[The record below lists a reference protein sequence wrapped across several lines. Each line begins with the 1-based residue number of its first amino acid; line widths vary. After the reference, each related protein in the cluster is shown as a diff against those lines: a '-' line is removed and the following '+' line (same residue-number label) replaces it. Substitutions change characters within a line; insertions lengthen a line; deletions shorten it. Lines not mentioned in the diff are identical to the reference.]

1 MPHILIAGKLHP
13 SGIALLDQAE
23 DVTYDYVEDISEES
37 YAPLI
42 GEADGLVIRTQPM
55 SAVTIE
61 SGKGLRIV
69 SRHGVGYDA
78 VDVAALNAR
87 NIPLA
92 IVGDVNSRAV
102 AEHTMMLLLAAA
114 KRVLRYDAAC
124 RGGRPWGYR
133 NSLEAQEV
141 YNKELL
147 IVGYGRIGRHLAK
160 MAKAFG
166 IKVSIFDPFLPQDA
180 ELTGVARETDIARGL
195 GQADFISLHVP
206 QADNP
211 ILGEEEIKRLKP
223 NAVVLN
229 SARGGLIDDVALADA
244 LRQGRLLGAGIDV
257 FPEEPLAPG
266 HAYADIDTAV
276 LSPHSAGMSLECA
289 ERMAV
294 VSVQNVLD
302 CFNGTLD
309 GSLVVNRNE
318 IRFDIACQS
327 VICR

>member
-1 MPHILIAGKLHP
+1 MPHVLVAGKLHP

-23 DVTYDYVEDISEES
+23 GVTYDYVEDISEES

-42 GEADGLVIRTQPM
+42 ENADGLVLRTQPM
-55 SAVTIE
+55 TSATIAD
-61 SGKGLRIV
+61 GANLKIV

-78 VDVAALNAR
+78 VDIAALNAR

-102 AEHTMMLLLAAA
+102 AEHTMTLLLAAA

-124 RGGRPWGYR
+124 RGGLPWGYR

-141 YNKELL
+141 FGKELL

-160 MAKAFG
+160 MAEAFG
-166 IKVSIFDPFLPQDA
+166 IKVSIFDPFLPP
-180 ELTGVARETDIARGL
+180 ETDLAGVSHKTDLARAL
-195 GQADFISLHVP
+195 EQADFISLHVP
-206 QADNP
+206 QADKP
-211 ILGEEEIKRLKP
+211 ILGAEEIESLKP

-229 SARGGLIDDVALADA
+229 SARGGLIDDAALAAA
-244 LRQGRLLGAGIDV
+244 LRDGRLSGAGIDV
-257 FPEEPLAPG
+257 FQNEPPAPG

-294 VSVQNVLD
+294 VSVQNVIDYFNSSLD
-302 CFNGTLD
+302 R
-309 GSLVVNRNE
+309 SLVVNRNE
-318 IRFDIACQS
+318 IRF
-327 VICR
+327 

>member
-1 MPHILIAGKLHP
+1 MPHVLVAGKLHP

-23 DVTYDYVEDISEES
+23 GVTNDYVEAISEES

-42 GEADGLVIRTQPM
+42 ENADGLVLRTQPM
-55 SAVTIE
+55 TSATIAD
-61 SGKGLRIV
+61 GTNLKIV

-102 AEHTMMLLLAAA
+102 AEHTMSLLLAAA
-114 KRVLRYDAAC
+114 KRLLCYDAAC

-141 YNKELL
+141 FGKELL

-160 MAKAFG
+160 MAAAFG
-166 IKVSIFDPFLPQDA
+166 IEVSIFDPFLPP
-180 ELTGVARETDIARGL
+180 ETDLAGVSHKTDLVRAL
-195 GQADFISLHVP
+195 EQADFISLHVP
-206 QADNP
+206 QADKP
-211 ILGEEEIKRLKP
+211 ILGVEEIESLKP
-223 NAVVLN
+223 TAVVVN
-229 SARGGLIDDVALADA
+229 TARGGLIDDAALAAA
-244 LRQGRLLGAGIDV
+244 LRDGRLSGAGIDV
-257 FPEEPLAPG
+257 FQNEPPAPG
-266 HAYADIDTAV
+266 HSYADIDTAV

-302 CFNGTLD
+302 CFNGSLD
-309 GSLVVNRNE
+309 RSLVVNRNE
-318 IRFDIACQS
+318 IRF
-327 VICR
+327 

>member
-1 MPHILIAGKLHP
+1 MPRVLVAGKLHP

-23 DVTYDYVEDISEES
+23 GVTYDYVEDISEES

-42 GEADGLVIRTQPM
+42 GKADGLVIRTQPM
-55 SAVTIE
+55 SAATIANGE
-61 SGKGLRIV
+61 NLRIV
-69 SRHGVGYDA
+69 SRHGVGFDA

-102 AEHTMMLLLAAA
+102 AEHTMTLLLAAA

-124 RGGRPWGYR
+124 RGERPWGYR

-141 YNKELL
+141 YDKELL

-160 MAKAFG
+160 MATAFG
-166 IKVSIFDPFLPQDA
+166 IRISIFDPFLPQGAD
-180 ELTGVARETDIARGL
+180 LTGVKRRTDLAHAL
-195 GQADFISLHVP
+195 QQADFISLHVP
-206 QADNP
+206 NTGKP
-211 ILGEEEIKRLKP
+211 ILGAKEINQLKP
-223 NAVVLN
+223 NAIVLN
-229 SARGGLIDDVALADA
+229 SARGGLIDDAALAEA
-244 LRQGRLLGAGIDV
+244 LRHGRIQGAGIDV
-257 FPEEPLAPG
+257 FPEEPPAPD
-266 HAYADIDTAV
+266 HVYADIDTAV

-302 CFNGTLD
+302 FFNGTLD
-309 GSLVVNRNE
+309 CALVVNRNE
-318 IRFDIACQS
+318 IRF
-327 VICR
+327 